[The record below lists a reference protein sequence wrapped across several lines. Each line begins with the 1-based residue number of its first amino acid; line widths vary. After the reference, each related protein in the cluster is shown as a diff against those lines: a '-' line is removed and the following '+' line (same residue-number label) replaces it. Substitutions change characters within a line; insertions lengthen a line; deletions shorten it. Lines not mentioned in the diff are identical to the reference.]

1 MSGASGSPA
10 ELELRRTLRHV
21 RGFTYVVGATALFIL
36 AGLALLNLLAYVEL
50 LEIAEGNRANGRAIR
65 ECTTPAEEDPEWNG
79 RDPSGRCFE
88 ASQKRTAVV
97 VATIVAEGD
106 RRTCERLQQAFD
118 QIVVLDPP
126 VDLACPSAPGGS
138 P

>member
-1 MSGASGSPA
+1 MSSPA

-21 RGFTYVVGATALFIL
+21 RGFTYVVGAAALFIL

-65 ECTTPAEEDPEWNG
+65 EL
-79 RDPSGRCFE
+79 
-88 ASQKRTAVV
+88 
-97 VATIVAEGD
+97 VAEGD
-106 RRTCERLQQAFD
+106 RRNCERLQQALD
-118 QIVVLDPP
+118 QIILLDPP
-126 VDLACPSAPGGS
+126 VDLDCPSTRPGGS